1 LNTDAIKG
9 AIIFIGWTAKLRK
22 VKHGYPA
29 RQFHVFELL
38 VCLWLDS
45 QINKDSKWL
54 SNKPINQSFVCE
66 LFVCLWLDSH
76 INKN

>member
-1 LNTDAIKG
+1 LNTDTIKG
-9 AIIFIGWTAKLRK
+9 AIIFIGLTAKLRK
-22 VKHGYPA
+22 VKSGYPA
-29 RQFHVFELL
+29 RQFYVFELL
-38 VCLWLDS
+38 VWLWLDS